1 MLLSLTRWITR
12 LLFRVEVTGQQYIP
26 AQEKLLIIANH
37 ESFLDGF
44 LLGLFLPVRTT
55 FIVHTTVL
63 DNWLFRRI
71 LSYVPHLAVDTNIP
85 LAMKKVIRLLEAGES
100 VMIFP
105 EGRITLTGSLMK
117 VYAGP
122 AFVAAKTG
130 ATILPVRIM
139 GAARSWFGRLGSD
152 YPHQLLPKIT
162 LSIQPPTHIAM
173 PEAPTAKVRRRMA
186 GEHMQRIMQDMLF
199 TSQPIT
205 TIYSAFIDA
214 VNTYG
219 KRTKVVEDV
228 QMLEENYGDLLKK
241 SLALGRL
248 VEKVTQQNETVGV
261 LMPNVTNTVCLIF
274 GMSAMQRIPAML
286 NYTAGTSGMQNAC
299 TAAAISTVITSRKFL
314 EAAKLTEAVGK
325 LQQLNIVYLEDLR
338 SQFTLPDKLWLMA
351 YAIWLPSR
359 IEKNRNPDAPA
370 AVLFTSGSEGK
381 PKGVVH
387 SHRSI
392 MSNIAQIRAVIDFS
406 HKDKFMMA
414 LPLFHA
420 FGFSCGGIMPLV
432 CGSKVFIYPSPLH
445 YRVIPEVV
453 YDRGCTVIFGT
464 STFLGNYARFA
475 HPYDFY
481 KMRYVVAGA
490 EKLSSEVRKLWIEK
504 FGIRI
509 LEGYGATECAPV
521 LAVNTPMA
529 HLAGTVGTLLPSL
542 NYKLTP
548 VPGIEE
554 GGLLHVKGP
563 NVMLGYYLHDQPGKL
578 QPPPDGWYD
587 TGDIVN
593 IDPNGFVT
601 ICGRVKRFAKIAG
614 EMVSLETV
622 EQLANTASPEHQ
634 HAATTQTD
642 IQRGENIVLYTTDSN
657 LSREP
662 LAIAAKKLGASEL
675 AIARKIIVVKSL
687 PVLGTGKTDYVCL
700 KQMAENA

>member
-12 LLFRVEVTGQQYIP
+12 LLFRVEVTGQQHIP
-26 AQEKLLIIANH
+26 APEKLLVIANH

-55 FIVHTTVL
+55 FVVHTTVL
-63 DNWLFRRI
+63 DNWFFRRI
-71 LSYVPHLAVDTNIP
+71 LSYVPHLAVDPHSP

-139 GAARSWFGRLGSD
+139 GAAHSWFGRLDSG

-162 LSIQPPTHIAM
+162 LSIQPPTHIPM
-173 PEAPTAKVRRRMA
+173 PEAPTAKARRRIA
-186 GEHMQRIMQDMLF
+186 GERMQRIMQEMLF
-199 TSQPIT
+199 TSRPIT
-205 TIYSAFIDA
+205 TIYSAFLEAIK
-214 VNTYG
+214 TYG
-219 KRTKVVEDV
+219 RRTKVMEDAQMVE
-228 QMLEENYGDLLKK
+228 ESYGDLLKK

-248 VEKVTQQNETVGV
+248 VGKITRPEETVGV
-261 LMPNVTNTVCLIF
+261 LMPNVTNTVCLVF
-274 GMSAMQRIPAML
+274 GMNAMRRIPAML
-286 NYTAGTSGMQNAC
+286 NYTAGTSGMQDAC
-299 TAAAISTVITSRKFL
+299 ATAAINTVITSRKFL
-314 EAAKLTEAVGK
+314 ETAKLTGAVEK
-325 LQQLNIVYLEDLR
+325 LQHLNIVYLEDLR
-338 SQFTLPDKLWLMA
+338 SQFTLADKLWLMA
-351 YAIWLPSR
+351 YAIWLPRR

-432 CGSKVFIYPSPLH
+432 CGSKTFIYPSPLH
-445 YRVIPEVV
+445 YRVIPEVA

-464 STFLGNYARFA
+464 STFLGNYAKFA

-490 EKLSSEVRKLWIEK
+490 EKLSSEVRKLWMDK

-509 LEGYGATECAPV
+509 LEGYGVTECAPV

-529 HLAGTVGTLLPSL
+529 HLAGTVGMLLPSL
-542 NYKLTP
+542 DYKLTP
-548 VPGIEE
+548 VPGIDE

-563 NVMLGYYLHDQPGKL
+563 NVMLGYYFYDHPGKL
-578 QPPPDGWYD
+578 QPPSDGWYD

-593 IDPNGFVT
+593 IDRNGFVT
-601 ICGRVKRFAKIAG
+601 ICGRVKRFAKVAG
-614 EMVSLETV
+614 EMVSLETA
-622 EQLANTASPEHQ
+622 EQLAVIASPGHQ

-642 IQRGENIVLYTTDSN
+642 IQRGENIVLYTTDPG
-657 LSREP
+657 LGREP
-662 LAIAAKKLGASEL
+662 LTSAAKKLGASEL
-675 AIARKIIVVKSL
+675 AIARKIIAIKTL
-687 PVLGTGKTDYVCL
+687 PLLGTGKTDYVTL
-700 KQMAENA
+700 KQMAESA